1 MGDWQELAFVGLAG
15 SSLGTALGMPMV
27 WPRSRR
33 SLDAR
38 LLGGAILLMSA
49 ITALI
54 SARLAGLAPATTEV
68 EHAINVL
75 GLCAFPV
82 LVLYTRHATDAP
94 VNVRTAAWCLVPA
107 VVYLVSIPAR
117 HALGADT
124 RVPFAWMLPVILGFT
139 AVSAIT
145 LWTRRDSRHAALVPA
160 EWIVAFVVMVN
171 AAQIVR
177 MTFGNVPLVR
187 GVVPIVLSIGFLAAT
202 TFLVWRTVASASRG
216 ATRDGLPRY
225 ERSGLDQPVAADVL
239 RRIEDALTRDR
250 LFAQPDL
257 TLAQLAAA
265 TGATPHQLSEVLNR
279 YARVTFHDL
288 INRRRVDDVK
298 AQLLDPASERFTIE
312 GIGASAGFGS
322 RSALYAAFRRLEGT
336 TPTAFRASLRRQT

>member
-1 MGDWQELAFVGLAG
+1 MGTHELAFVGLAG
-15 SSLGTALGMPMV
+15 SGLGTALGVPMV
-27 WPRSRR
+27 WPRSHR

-54 SARLAGLAPATTEV
+54 SARLAGFAPATTEV
-68 EHAINVL
+68 EHAINLL

-107 VVYLVSIPAR
+107 GVYLVLIPAR
-117 HALGADT
+117 LALGADT
-124 RVPFAWMLPVILGFT
+124 RVPFAWMLPVVLGFT
-139 AVSAIT
+139 AVSAVT
-145 LWTRRDSRHAALVPA
+145 LWKRRDNRHSGLVPA
-160 EWIVAFVVMVN
+160 EWVVAFVVMLN

-187 GVVPIVLSIGFLAAT
+187 GVVPMVLSIGFLAAT
-202 TFLVWRTVASASRG
+202 TFLVWRTVATASRG
-216 ATRDGLPRY
+216 ATRDVPRY
-225 ERSGLDQPVAADVL
+225 ERSGLDQPAAVDVL

-265 TGATPHQLSEVLNR
+265 TGSTPHQLSEVLNR

-288 INRRRVDDVK
+288 INRRRVEDVK
-298 AQLLDPASERFTIE
+298 TQLLDPASERFTIE